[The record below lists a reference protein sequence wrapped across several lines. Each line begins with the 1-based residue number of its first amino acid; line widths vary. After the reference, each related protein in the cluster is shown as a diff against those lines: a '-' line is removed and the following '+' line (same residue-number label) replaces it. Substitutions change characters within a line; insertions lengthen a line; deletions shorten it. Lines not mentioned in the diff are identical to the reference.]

1 MLNAIEF
8 FIFILMVAAAIV
20 AGIIAY
26 LLRRVDS
33 TVSGTNFYTQSN
45 TPRAGT
51 TAGFSVDNFPSDEIM
66 IPQQGWVIDRTTA
79 QIDYLIVP
87 SQAAYLRIA
96 QTGQLLIPTEYLN
109 HDYQSTEEFT
119 IEGVKITKRQT
130 PGGLALVTWAQDGFD
145 YALYAEGSEMNQIG
159 GILANFVATTQ
170 STVTTS

>member
-8 FIFILMVAAAIV
+8 FVLVLMVAAAIV

-26 LLRRVDS
+26 LLRRVDAP
-33 TVSGTNFYTQSN
+33 VPGTSYYTENN
-45 TPRAGT
+45 TPRNGN

-66 IPQQGWVIDRTTA
+66 IPQQGWVINRTTA

-96 QTGQLLIPTEYLN
+96 QTGQLLIPDLYRN
-109 HDYQSTEEFT
+109 HEYQSTEEFT
-119 IEGVKITKRQT
+119 IDGVKITKRQT
-130 PGGLALVTWAQDGFD
+130 PGELALVTWEQDGFD
-145 YALYAEGSEMNQIG
+145 YALYAEGSEMNLIG

-170 STVTTS
+170 SSVSAS